1 MFLIVRLSVF
11 SFRFDV
17 GTTFAYNSVS
27 SRHSNGRNQHGK
39 ENLEEGK
46 EARSDKV
53 SDDDSLVSRFL
64 YEVSGKL

>member
-1 MFLIVRLSVF
+1 VFLIVRLSVF

-39 ENLEEGK
+39 ENFEEGK
-46 EARSDKV
+46 KAGSNKV
-53 SDDDSLVSRFL
+53 PDDGSLVSRFL
-64 YEVSGKL
+64 